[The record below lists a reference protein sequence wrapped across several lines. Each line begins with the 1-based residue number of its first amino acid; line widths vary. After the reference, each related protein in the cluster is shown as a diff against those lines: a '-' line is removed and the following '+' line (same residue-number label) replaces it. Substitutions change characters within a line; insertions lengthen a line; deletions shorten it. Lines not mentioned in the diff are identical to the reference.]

1 MRWIKC
7 HFGEIETLV
16 NLDNVENITEKGYK
30 NGKTTTIIAFNGSEQ
45 DWIEVDDKYC
55 DILDCINAFNVIYEV

>member
-16 NLDNVENITEKGYK
+16 NLDNVENITEKEYRD
-30 NGKTTTIIAFNGSEQ
+30 GKRTTIIAFNGGEQ
-45 DWIEVDDKYC
+45 DWIEVDDEYR